1 MLELRS
7 IDKTF
12 NIGTANENKLFE
24 GFDLTLPKGQFVSI
38 IGSNGSGK
46 STILNI
52 ICGSL
57 REDSGEIL
65 IDGESLKKI
74 PEHKRYVKMGR
85 VFQDPKMGTSPKMTI
100 LENMSMAENKNKSWN
115 LLPGVNKKKREIYR
129 ETLRGLGLGLEDK
142 LDDKVGLLSGGQR
155 QALALIMATLVPI
168 DFLILDE
175 HTAALD
181 PKTADTVMDITNK
194 IVREKNLTAL
204 MVTHNLNYSL
214 DYGDRLIMMHKGEK
228 IMDFAGEEKKNLKLD
243 SILDKFYEIS
253 IESGNSL

>member
-7 IDKTF
+7 IEKTF

-24 GFDLTLPKGQFVSI
+24 SFDLTLPKGQFVSI

-46 STILNI
+46 STLLNI

-155 QALALIMATLVPI
+155 QALAL

-181 PKTADTVMDITNK
+181 PKTADTDMDITNK
-194 IVREKNLTAL
+194 IVIEKNLTAL

-243 SILDKFYEIS
+243 SILDKFYQIS

>member
-1 MLELRS
+1 M
-7 IDKTF
+7 
-12 NIGTANENKLFE
+12 
-24 GFDLTLPKGQFVSI
+24 
-38 IGSNGSGK
+38 
-46 STILNI
+46 
-52 ICGSL
+52 
-57 REDSGEIL
+57 
-65 IDGESLKKI
+65 
-74 PEHKRYVKMGR
+74 
-85 VFQDPKMGTSPKMTI
+85 
-100 LENMSMAENKNKSWN
+100 
-115 LLPGVNKKKREIYR
+115 LPGVNKKKREIYR

-214 DYGDRLIMMHKGEK
+214 DYGDRLIMMHQGRKDYGLCL
-228 IMDFAGEEKKNLKLD
+228 EKKEK
-243 SILDKFYEIS
+243 S
-253 IESGNSL
+253 